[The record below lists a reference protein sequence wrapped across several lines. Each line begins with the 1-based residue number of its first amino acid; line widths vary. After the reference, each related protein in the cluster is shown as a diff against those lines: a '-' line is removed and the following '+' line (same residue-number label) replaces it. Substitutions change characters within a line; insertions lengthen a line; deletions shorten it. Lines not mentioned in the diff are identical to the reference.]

1 MRYILDVINI
11 QYYNNI
17 STSRTIKV
25 VKRWL
30 SKDFD
35 KKMHWPFQGERT
47 NLYLQNFCVIY
58 ANFFFKR
65 LGRCK

>member
-1 MRYILDVINI
+1 MRNILDVINI

-35 KKMHWPFQGERT
+35 KEMHWPFQGERT
-47 NLYLQNFCVIY
+47 NLY
-58 ANFFFKR
+58 
-65 LGRCK
+65 

>member
-47 NLYLQNFCVIY
+47 NLY
-58 ANFFFKR
+58 
-65 LGRCK
+65 

>member
-17 STSRTIKV
+17 STSRTINV
-25 VKRWL
+25 FKRWL

-35 KKMHWPFQGERT
+35 KKMHWPFQGKNKFVLT
-47 NLYLQNFCVIY
+47 KLLCNLC
-58 ANFFFKR
+58 
-65 LGRCK
+65 